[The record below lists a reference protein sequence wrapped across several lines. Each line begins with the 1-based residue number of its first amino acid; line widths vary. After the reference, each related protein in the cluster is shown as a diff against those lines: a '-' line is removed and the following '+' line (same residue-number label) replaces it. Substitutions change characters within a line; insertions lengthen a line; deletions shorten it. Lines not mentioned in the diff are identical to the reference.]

1 MKTDGDIERF
11 KAKLSAKGFH
21 QQERFDFSETFS
33 PMVKPTTLRF
43 VLSLAISHGWHLR
56 QIDVQNAFLHG
67 YLHEDVYMAQPLGF
81 VHS

>member
-1 MKTDGDIERF
+1 
-11 KAKLSAKGFH
+11 
-21 QQERFDFSETFS
+21 
-33 PMVKPTTLRF
+33 MVKPTTLRL